1 MKDFPED
8 TPWRFPETFMLID
21 ALENE
26 IHKE

>member
-1 MKDFPED
+1 MNDFPED

-26 IHKE
+26 IHKD